1 MNLRKLPWP
10 DIPAI
15 TEESPS
21 ERKNNLVGGRT
32 AAVLSSQGF
41 LCQNPDPNFF
51 EARVV

>member
-1 MNLRKLPWP
+1 MAWYTSDYRRKPVSK
-10 DIPAI
+10 
-15 TEESPS
+15 E
-21 ERKNNLVGGRT
+21 NNLVGGRT